1 MLAVRFIAVLC
12 ILSMLPGCAMP
23 VQVEDTEVEQM
34 PSLEGK
40 SVLMIIAPVNFR
52 DEEFLEPKA
61 VFEKQKMTVTV
72 ASKGVK
78 TAKGMLGATAEIDKD
93 ISAVNVDEYDAVV
106 FIGGTGAS
114 AYFED
119 STALSIA
126 KEAYEKGK
134 VVAAICIAP
143 SILANAGILEGK
155 KATCFSSESS
165 NLETQGANYTGGDV
179 EVDGKVITASGP
191 AAAKKFGAA
200 IAGALK

>member
-1 MLAVRFIAVLC
+1 MHC
-12 ILSMLPGCAMP
+12 ILCVLLILPGCAMP
-23 VQVEDTEVEQM
+23 GQVEKEEVEQM
-34 PSLEGK
+34 PELEGK
-40 SVLMIIAPVNFR
+40 SVLMIIAPVDFR
-52 DEEFLEPKA
+52 DEEFLEPKS
-61 VFEKQKMTVTV
+61 VFEQLKIKVTV

-78 TAKGMLGATAEIDKD
+78 TAKGAMGATADIDKD

-106 FIGGTGAS
+106 FIGGPGAS
-114 AYFED
+114 VYFED

-165 NLETQGANYTGGDV
+165 NLETQGATYTGSDV
-179 EVDGKVITASGP
+179 EVDGKIITASGP
-191 AAAKKFGAA
+191 AAAAKFGKAVA
-200 IAGALK
+200 KALK